1 MKKNTRKSL
10 LLIFGSI
17 VSWSLMLGVP
27 IQAATEDE
35 QIALKL
41 ATLLRSSRKVISD
54 NQDLINE
61 QKTGKNLTAQR
72 VLEEGKAN
80 YAKATGQPFPTLN
93 KATKEGKLLQAEI
106 DSIQEVMTDAQTL
119 INDPNLGF
127 KGFLPAVFAK
137 RVADAFKPKVGE
149 EAYLKLTAPKELIR
163 NRANRPDP
171 WEDSVIKTKFQ
182 GGGWEKGK
190 AFSETTDLNGK
201 KAYRLLIP
209 EYYGP
214 SCLSCHGDPK
224 GELDITGGKKEG
236 MKLEDLGGAVSAA
249 IYLK

>member
-1 MKKNTRKSL
+1 MN
-10 LLIFGSI
+10 
-17 VSWSLMLGVP
+17 
-27 IQAATEDE
+27 
-35 QIALKL
+35 
-41 ATLLRSSRKVISD
+41 
-54 NQDLINE
+54 
-61 QKTGKNLTAQR
+61 
-72 VLEEGKAN
+72 
-80 YAKATGQPFPTLN
+80 
-93 KATKEGKLLQAEI
+93 
-106 DSIQEVMTDAQTL
+106 DAQKL

-137 RVADAFKPKVGE
+137 RVSDAFREKVGE

-163 NRANRPDP
+163 NRANRPDT

-224 GELDITGGKKEG
+224 GETDITGGKKEG